1 MNVRGNDGR
10 QLNAACSIKKE
21 DGCFGLVLESWGPS
35 RRNSDYNEALE
46 IIIERLQG
54 KGVKCIIPYIASA
67 PLRKNIPE
75 IGGRRLCETGYFDID
90 SESAHYLRNE
100 LCKMQCYFS
109 NTERRGTSSGNR
121 TKRILI
127 SVEGFD
133 DVETWFSIVEGD
145 FSYYSVPTFDENEL
159 LFRTQQL
166 ANFKLSEPEGI
177 QTPQS
182 KVSTL
187 KIYARSPEVKAW
199 ILQESKGICSL
210 CLKTAPFRMPN
221 GEPFLEVHHIIPLSE
236 GGKDTPDNC
245 AALCPNCHR
254 AVHYSIEAS
263 SLQAKLKGLKSSLI
277 NTSSEVI
284 DEI

>member
-35 RRNSDYNEALE
+35 KRNSDYNEALE

-54 KGVKCIIPYIASA
+54 KGVKRIIPYIASA
-67 PLRKNIPE
+67 PLRKSIPE
-75 IGGRRLCETGYFDID
+75 IWNRRLCDSGYFDID
-90 SESAHYLRNE
+90 SKPAQYLRNE
-100 LCKMQCYFS
+100 LCKLQRYFS
-109 NTERRGTSSGNR
+109 NTERRETPSGNR

-133 DVETWFSIVEGD
+133 VVESWHSVVEGD

-159 LFRTQQL
+159 FLRTQQL
-166 ANFKLSEPEGI
+166 ANFKLSEPDGI

-182 KVSTL
+182 KISAL

-210 CLKTAPFRMPN
+210 CLKAAPFRMPN
-221 GEPFLEVHHIIPLSE
+221 GAPFLEVHHIIPLSE
-236 GGKDTPDNC
+236 GGKDTPSNC

-263 SLQAKLKGLKSSLI
+263 SLQTKLKELKASLK
-277 NTSSEVI
+277 NTSSALI

>member
-133 DVETWFSIVEGD
+133 DVEAWFSIVDGD

-177 QTPQS
+177 QNPQS
-182 KVSTL
+182 KVSAL

-236 GGKDTPDNC
+236 GGEDTPDNC

-263 SLQAKLKGLKSSLI
+263 SLQEKLKGLKSSLI
-277 NTSSEVI
+277 NTSSVVI
-284 DEI
+284 DKI

>member
-35 RRNSDYNEALE
+35 KRNSDYNEALK
-46 IIIERLQG
+46 IILERLQG
-54 KGVKCIIPYIASA
+54 KGVKRIIPYIASA

-75 IGGRRLCETGYFDID
+75 IGGRRLCESSYFDID

-100 LCKMQCYFS
+100 LCKLQCYFS
-109 NTERRGTSSGNR
+109 NTERRETPSGNR
-121 TKRILI
+121 TKRIVI
-127 SVEGFD
+127 SVEGYD
-133 DVETWFSIVEGD
+133 DIESWLSIVEGD
-145 FSYYSVPTFDENEL
+145 YSYYSVPTFDENEL

-166 ANFKLSEPEGI
+166 ANFKLSEPDGV
-177 QTPQS
+177 QTPKS
-182 KVSTL
+182 KVSAL

-199 ILQESKGICSL
+199 ILQESNGICSL
-210 CLKTAPFRMPN
+210 CFKTAPFRMPN
-221 GEPFLEVHHIIPLSE
+221 GAPFLEVHHIIPLSE
-236 GGKDTPDNC
+236 GGNDTPGNC

-263 SLQAKLKGLKSSLI
+263 SLQAKLKKLKSSLK
-277 NTSSEVI
+277 NTSSVVM

>member
-133 DVETWFSIVEGD
+133 DVEAWFSIVDGD

-177 QTPQS
+177 QNPQS

-236 GGKDTPDNC
+236 GGEDTPDNC

-263 SLQAKLKGLKSSLI
+263 SLQEKLKGLKSSLI
-277 NTSSEVI
+277 NTSSVVI
-284 DEI
+284 DKI